1 MNAPLSHAETRAQA
15 EADIDA
21 RILLAE
27 QQLIA
32 REERLRRGLTTVGRQ
47 VHQATRP
54 ARLLQPALL
63 TAAVAVIVLGWPS
76 RKRAPAPA
84 SQQQPGTAAAAV
96 ARPAL
101 FVLLA
106 GIPWTRFLSHAWPM
120 LPGQWRE
127 RLNPA
132 TAASILTFGLPL
144 LEGWLARRRRDE
156 PAGPR

>member
-1 MNAPLSHAETRAQA
+1 MNAPLSRAET

-21 RILLAE
+21 RILQAE
-27 QQLIA
+27 LRLVA
-32 REERLRRGLTTVGRQ
+32 REERLHRGVTALGRQ

-54 ARLLQPALL
+54 SRLLQPALL

-76 RKRAPAPA
+76 RKQAPAPA
-84 SQQQPGTAAAAV
+84 SQQQPDTAAAAI

-106 GIPWTRFLSHAWPM
+106 GIPWTRLLSHAWPM
-120 LPGQWRE
+120 LPGHWRE

-132 TAASILTFGLPL
+132 MAAGILTFGLPL
-144 LEGWLARRRRDE
+144 LEGWLTRRRHDD
-156 PAGPR
+156 GNPRRSPLS